1 MPQGSSSGL
10 TRSGP
15 YINEYILMGAS
26 QNSPLN
32 VSYQLFNIVRLNNI
46 TLLDPD
52 PVLQC
57 EILILRAYQ
66 IEEAV
71 AQG

>member
-1 MPQGSSSGL
+1 MNIYKWERAR
-10 TRSGP
+10 T
-15 YINEYILMGAS
+15 
-26 QNSPLN
+26 LN

-46 TLLDPD
+46 TLLGD

>member
-46 TLLDPD
+46 TLLGD